1 TRTHAVTCA
10 LCTSSA
16 AARSTITSIANP
28 LHSTEN
34 DRRPPGASET
44 DESEER
50 AQGNSPGIRGR
61 LPRQTRP
68 RAHKHH
74 RKRGVRQTT
83 PRSSPIFTR
92 RGWARRRGELAPE
105 RGTQRPRV
113 EEQIERLDRRAADDV
128 GGAKRLDARSLR
140 PEHGDAE
147 RRCHK
152 RSRIVRPV
160 PDDDGPGR
168 AERLDEPELVRAGRH
183 PPDRDGELAADVV
196 ERPER
201 VGGDKGRLEP
211 TLERLQAASDAL
223 DQAASVG
230 EGAVDVEQQTLERK
244 RSTARNVD
252 GDRHAAKSSPT

>member
-1 TRTHAVTCA
+1 HAVTCA

-92 RGWARRRGELAPE
+92 RGWARRRGELA
-105 RGTQRPRV
+105 RV
-113 EEQIERLDRRAADDV
+113 GL
-128 GGAKRLDARSLR
+128 SLR
-140 PEHGDAE
+140 TRGSPCGREGPCPDSCRCLVPA
-147 RRCHK
+147 RR
-152 RSRIVRPV
+152 RRYR
-160 PDDDGPGR
+160 R
-168 AERLDEPELVRAGRH
+168 
-183 PPDRDGELAADVV
+183 
-196 ERPER
+196 
-201 VGGDKGRLEP
+201 GG
-211 TLERLQAASDAL
+211 
-223 DQAASVG
+223 
-230 EGAVDVEQQTLERK
+230 
-244 RSTARNVD
+244 
-252 GDRHAAKSSPT
+252 